1 MSYPSVNKHL
11 EAQGITPAAATDVQ
25 MASAFLAAF
34 REDLPLGMTRVDELV
49 SKTKSTGQRAM
60 VTLNPNSDE
69 GKQFSRLLGADIARQ
84 VLEQHHGVSFGFYNC
99 CKGVAAP
106 TKDALRM
113 TLREQIEA
121 QHPNFVDC

>member
-11 EAQGITPAAATDVQ
+11 EAQGTTLDAASDTQ
-25 MASAFLAAF
+25 MVSAFLAAF

-49 SKTKSTGQRAM
+49 GKTKSTGRRAM

-99 CKGVAAP
+99 CKGVAALA
-106 TKDALRM
+106 KDDLKM

-121 QHPNFVDC
+121 QHPHFVDC

>member
-11 EAQGITPAAATDVQ
+11 EAQGTTLDAASDAQ
-25 MASAFLAAF
+25 MVSAFLAAF

-49 SKTKSTGQRAM
+49 GKTKSTGRRAM
-60 VTLNPNSDE
+60 ITLNPNSDE
-69 GKQFSRLLGADIARQ
+69 GKQFARLLGADITRQ

-99 CKGVAAP
+99 CKGVAAFA
-106 TKDALRM
+106 KDDLKM

-121 QHPNFVDC
+121 QHPHFVDC